1 MAKIATPPSDT
12 RTRILDAAESLIA
25 GNGFRNVSLR
35 QITGEANVN
44 IAAVNYHFGSREGLI
59 GQVLARV
66 IRPINQQRL
75 HLLDLPDVRLWTS
88 CRTGRTESQERQV
101 VHHASLVG
109 GQLAGNSLQEEG
121 NLGRHADAQPS
132 NGNDNSW

>member
-44 IAAVNYHFGSREGLI
+44 IAAVN
-59 GQVLARV
+59 
-66 IRPINQQRL
+66 
-75 HLLDLPDVRLWTS
+75 
-88 CRTGRTESQERQV
+88 
-101 VHHASLVG
+101 
-109 GQLAGNSLQEEG
+109 
-121 NLGRHADAQPS
+121 
-132 NGNDNSW
+132 